1 MRAVSTARS
10 GSRSKVMWNR
20 LSKWDKAFVIVF
32 GIAQI
37 VSYQQ
42 DRSMEAELQKLKGFT
57 VD

>member
-1 MRAVSTARS
+1 
-10 GSRSKVMWNR
+10 MWNR
-20 LSKWDKAFVIVF
+20 LSKWDKAFVIVVTVF
-32 GIAQI
+32 GIAQV

>member
-1 MRAVSTARS
+1 
-10 GSRSKVMWNR
+10 MWNR
-20 LSKWDKAFVIVF
+20 VSKWDKAFVIVVIVF

-37 VSYQQ
+37 MSYQQ